1 VALITPFSLSAAPIP
16 PAPPA
21 LVQWTVLFQGAELS
35 AAATVTA
42 ATALEA
48 LIAAVRLGNTGE
60 TGAALLAADTVTV
73 ARSSSFDLH

>member
-1 VALITPFSLSAAPIP
+1 VALIPPFSLSAVPIP

-48 LIAAVRLGNTGE
+48 LIAAVRLGQGKA
-60 TGAALLAADTVTV
+60 GPALINADTVTV

>member
-1 VALITPFSLSAAPIP
+1 MAAMKPFPLALPLP

-42 ATALEA
+42 PTALEA
-48 LIAAVRLGNTGE
+48 LIAAVRLGQGE
-60 TGAALLAADTVTV
+60 AGPALLHADTVTV